1 MSENTMIEKAR
12 DLGREIQADERYIK
26 MMTAKQAW
34 EADEYLQN
42 AIGEFNLKRMA
53 INAEA
58 QNEERNEDKLRQLNE
73 ELKEIYATITSNE
86 NLKVFNEVK
95 QEVDEMVQRI
105 TGIITLCGDGFD
117 PETADYTPPSC
128 GGDCSGCAG
137 CS

>member
-1 MSENTMIEKAR
+1 MTESMIKKAR
-12 DLGREIQADERYIK
+12 ELGREIQADERYIK

-34 EADEYLQN
+34 EEDEALQK

-58 QNEERNEDKLRQLNE
+58 QKDDRDEEKISRLNE
-73 ELKEIYATITSNE
+73 ELKAVYADITSNE
-86 NLKVFNEVK
+86 SLKTYNEVK